1 MTDSSKFKIIN
12 SKKKKKEPAR
22 YDPEESR
29 QHESPE
35 LEGTP
40 AVQRMRAI
48 APNLSTSFLFPIF

>member
-1 MTDSSKFKIIN
+1 MTDSSKFKVIN
-12 SKKKKKEPAR
+12 SKKEPAR